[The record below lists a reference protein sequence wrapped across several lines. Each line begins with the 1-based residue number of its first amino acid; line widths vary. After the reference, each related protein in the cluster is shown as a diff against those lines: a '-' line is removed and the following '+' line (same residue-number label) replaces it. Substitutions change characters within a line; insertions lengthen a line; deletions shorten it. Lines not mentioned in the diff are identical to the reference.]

1 MLSYIYWNKV
11 DYLLIKNVLNGDDSL
26 NITIIND
33 KRNEIACLEVLNKMF
48 SKEKLNVTLIQI
60 DRDDVSPCIGCFGCW
75 IKTPGECVIK
85 DNMIDINKKI
95 ISSDVVIFITPIIF
109 GQYSCNIKNVVDRT
123 LGKNLPFFK
132 KFNGRTGHP
141 ARYEKYP
148 VQYVIGCLDK
158 DQEEDKKTFL
168 NTHNKYRR
176 DIKKV
181 YISTNEEDMMSIAQD
196 IIMEVR
202 K

>member
-1 MLSYIYWNKV
+1 MSE
-11 DYLLIKNVLNGDDSL
+11 KNVLNGDDSL
-26 NITIIND
+26 NITMIND
-33 KRNEIACLEVLNKMF
+33 KENKIVCSEFLNNNFKKIF
-48 SKEKLNVTLIQI
+48 SGENLNTTLIQI
-60 DRDDVSPCIGCFGCW
+60 DIDDVSPCIGCFGCW

-85 DNMIDINKKI
+85 DKMIDINKQI
-95 ISSDVVIFITPIIF
+95 INSDMVIFITPIIF
-109 GQYSCNIKNVVDRT
+109 GQYSCAIKNVVDRT
-123 LGKNLPFFK
+123 LSKNLPFFK

-158 DQEEDKKTFL
+158 GQEEDKKIFL
-168 NTHNKYRR
+168 DTHNKYRR

-181 YISTNEEDMMSIAQD
+181 YISTNEEDIESIVQS
-196 IIMEVR
+196 IFIEVN